1 MRRIVAVILISLL
14 VAPPAL
20 ADQKPGKP
28 ITWKKAQQLKAG
40 TEVWLTVKDSPPAK
54 VKVLFADD
62 LTLVTLKP
70 GTAKLPD
77 RVERVVLTTGSHWP
91 DILYRGGSFTRGH
104 VRVSQDRVVD
114 GDRKVGDLTQ
124 TPRGNV
130 LSIQEAATQPPHS
143 HWVRNILIAVGVAI
157 VTMLVIMATVPYF
170 QS

>member
-1 MRRIVAVILISLL
+1 MKRIVAVILISLL

-70 GTAKLPD
+70 GTAKLPE

-91 DILYRGGSFTRGH
+91 DIVYRGGSFMTGG
-104 VRVSQDRVVD
+104 VRVSQEGVFD
-114 GDRKVGDLTQ
+114 GDQKVADFTQ
-124 TPRGNV
+124 TPRGDV
-130 LSIQEAATQPPHS
+130 LGINPAS
-143 HWVRNILIAVGVAI
+143 HKHWGRIILVTALIVGGFI
-157 VTMLVIMATVPYF
+157 LLVLTTVEINP
-170 QS
+170 